1 MYVYSYLNLFFIPV
15 YEIIM
20 QNVIPIKTL
29 LILYY
34 IPTLILLNKHF

>member
-1 MYVYSYLNLFFIPV
+1 MYVYSYLNLFFITV